1 MTKSITKIKDL
12 GYGWTGTLYSDGTM
26 RVQGDLQESDCID
39 LPKVSVDRLARICR
53 EIQSDTPYTSNGK
66 NRRENND

>member
-26 RVQGDLQESDCID
+26 RIQGDLQESDCID
-39 LPKVSVDRLARICR
+39 LPKASVDRLARICK
-53 EIQSDTPYTSNGK
+53 EIQDELPHTSNGK
-66 NRRENND
+66 EY

>member
-39 LPKVSVDRLARICR
+39 LPKNSVERLARIFR
-53 EIQSDTPYTSNGK
+53 EIK
-66 NRRENND
+66 EEMA

>member
-1 MTKSITKIKDL
+1 MARVTAPSKETPMDKYIDSITDL

-39 LPKVSVDRLARICR
+39 LPKNSVERLARIFR
-53 EIQSDTPYTSNGK
+53 EIK
-66 NRRENND
+66 EELE

>member
-1 MTKSITKIKDL
+1 MAKVIAHSKENEMDKYIDSITDL

-39 LPKVSVDRLARICR
+39 LPKNSVERLARIFR
-53 EIQSDTPYTSNGK
+53 EIKEELG
-66 NRRENND
+66 

>member
-39 LPKVSVDRLARICR
+39 LPKASVDRLARIFN
-53 EIQSDTPYTSNGK
+53 EIK
-66 NRRENND
+66 EEMA

>member
-1 MTKSITKIKDL
+1 MAKVIAHSKENKMDKYIDSITDL

-39 LPKVSVDRLARICR
+39 LPKNSVERLARIFR
-53 EIQSDTPYTSNGK
+53 EIKEELG
-66 NRRENND
+66 

>member
-1 MTKSITKIKDL
+1 MPKTVEKIRDL

-39 LPKVSVDRLARICR
+39 LPKASVDRLSRIFR
-53 EIQSDTPYTSNGK
+53 EIQNEATT
-66 NRRENND
+66 NDSLY

>member
-1 MTKSITKIKDL
+1 MTKTIEKIRDL

-39 LPKVSVDRLARICR
+39 LPKNSVERLARIFR
-53 EIQSDTPYTSNGK
+53 EIKEELG
-66 NRRENND
+66 

>member
-39 LPKVSVDRLARICR
+39 LPKASVDRLAHIFK
-53 EIQSDTPYTSNGK
+53 EIKEELGA
-66 NRRENND
+66 

>member
-1 MTKSITKIKDL
+1 MDKYIDSITDL

-39 LPKVSVDRLARICR
+39 LPKNSVERLARIFR
-53 EIQSDTPYTSNGK
+53 EIK
-66 NRRENND
+66 EELE

>member
-1 MTKSITKIKDL
+1 MTKSVTKIKDL

-39 LPKVSVDRLARICR
+39 LPKASVDRLALIFK
-53 EIQSDTPYTSNGK
+53 EIK
-66 NRRENND
+66 EEMA

>member
-1 MTKSITKIKDL
+1 MDKYIDSITDL

-39 LPKVSVDRLARICR
+39 LPKTSVERLARIFR
-53 EIQSDTPYTSNGK
+53 EIK
-66 NRRENND
+66 EELE

>member
-1 MTKSITKIKDL
+1 MTKTVEKIRDL

-39 LPKVSVDRLARICR
+39 LPKNSVERLARIFR
-53 EIQSDTPYTSNGK
+53 EIKEELG
-66 NRRENND
+66 

>member
-1 MTKSITKIKDL
+1 MTKSITKIRDL

-39 LPKVSVDRLARICR
+39 LPKVSVDRLALIFK
-53 EIQSDTPYTSNGK
+53 EIK
-66 NRRENND
+66 EEMA

>member
-1 MTKSITKIKDL
+1 MTKSITKIRDL

-39 LPKVSVDRLARICR
+39 LPKASVDRLARIFK
-53 EIQSDTPYTSNGK
+53 EIKGES
-66 NRRENND
+66 NND

>member
-1 MTKSITKIKDL
+1 MDKYIDSITDL

-39 LPKVSVDRLARICR
+39 LPKNSVERLARIFR
-53 EIQSDTPYTSNGK
+53 EIKEELG
-66 NRRENND
+66 

>member
-1 MTKSITKIKDL
+1 MTKDITKIKDL

-39 LPKVSVDRLARICR
+39 LPKASVDRLSRIFR
-53 EIQSDTPYTSNGK
+53 EIQDEGTTQ
-66 NRRENND
+66 

>member
-1 MTKSITKIKDL
+1 MTKSVTKIKDL

-39 LPKVSVDRLARICR
+39 LPKASVDRLALIFK
-53 EIQSDTPYTSNGK
+53 EIKEELGA
-66 NRRENND
+66 

>member
-1 MTKSITKIKDL
+1 MTKNITKITDL

-39 LPKVSVDRLARICR
+39 LPKVSVDRLALIFK
-53 EIQSDTPYTSNGK
+53 EIK
-66 NRRENND
+66 EELE

>member
-1 MTKSITKIKDL
+1 MTKTVEKITDL

-39 LPKVSVDRLARICR
+39 LPKASVDRLSRIFR
-53 EIQSDTPYTSNGK
+53 EIQSGITIQA
-66 NRRENND
+66 EEEME